1 MQRQHLLPRQS
12 NYCQYSSPFSR
23 FRNPYGYSLVDVIA
37 VDGRQ
42 GVAIDNE
49 FIYISGSKT
58 LSRYTKQG
66 ELEIRLE
73 TPLENYPIAA
83 NHIGDIDVYNGE
95 LFLGVE
101 WFVDGEGKDIQITIH
116 DAQTLE
122 LKRSFTFEPESGQK
136 EVSGIAVDR

>member
-1 MQRQHLLPRQS
+1 MILSLFFIGCLPNQKPSPQHQP
-12 NYCQYSSPFSR
+12 SPTTQQTT
-23 FRNPYGYSLVDVIA
+23 YSLIDVIA

-66 ELEIRLE
+66 ELELRLE

-122 LKRSFTFEPESGQK
+122 LKRSFPF
-136 EVSGIAVDR
+136 

>member
-1 MQRQHLLPRQS
+1 MIALFLIGCLLPPKTPQQTQS
-12 NYCQYSSPFSR
+12 STPQQPQQTK
-23 FRNPYGYSLVDVIA
+23 YSLVDVIA

-42 GVAIDNE
+42 GVAIDE
-49 FIYISGSKT
+49 TDIYISGSKT

-66 ELEIRLE
+66 ELEIRLD

-116 DAQTLE
+116 DATA
-122 LKRSFTFEPESGQK
+122 SG
-136 EVSGIAVDR
+136 